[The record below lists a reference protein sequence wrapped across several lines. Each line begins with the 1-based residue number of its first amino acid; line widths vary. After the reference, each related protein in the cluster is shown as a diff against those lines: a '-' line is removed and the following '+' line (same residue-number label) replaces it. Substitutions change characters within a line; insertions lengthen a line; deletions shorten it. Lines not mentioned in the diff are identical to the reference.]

1 MKKEVE
7 TNQLRSFFLI
17 YINKPVMK
25 YKLLSGID
33 NATYALVFDNGDE
46 VMELLK
52 RFANEHSLKAAHF
65 TAIGA
70 FSSVEL
76 GFFDFGIKDYK
87 RILVQ
92 EQVEV
97 LSLIGDVAL
106 YGTESQLHAHVVVGK
121 SNGSAMGGH
130 LLKAIV
136 HPTLELILQ
145 ETPGYLQRRIDKE
158 TQLPLIEIS
167 EFENS

>member
-1 MKKEVE
+1 M
-7 TNQLRSFFLI
+7 Q
-17 YINKPVMK
+17 
-25 YKLLSGID
+25 YKLLNGID
-33 NATYALVFDNGDE
+33 NATYALIFDSGDE

-52 RFANEHSLKAAHF
+52 TFANEHSLKAARF

-76 GFFDFGIKDYK
+76 GFFDYAIKDYK
-87 RILVQ
+87 KIPVN

-106 YGTESQLHAHVVVGK
+106 YGDDSKLHAHVVVGK
-121 SNGSAMGGH
+121 SDGTTLGGH

-136 HPTLELILQ
+136 HPTLELIL
-145 ETPGYLQRRIDKE
+145 EESPGYLQRRMDKE
-158 TQLPLIEIS
+158 TGLPLIEIS
-167 EFENS
+167 EFANHR

>member
-1 MKKEVE
+1 M
-7 TNQLRSFFLI
+7 Q
-17 YINKPVMK
+17 
-25 YKLLSGID
+25 YKLLNGID
-33 NATYALVFDNGDE
+33 NATYALVFDSGDE

-52 RFANEHSLKAAHF
+52 KFANEHSLKAAHF

-87 RILVQ
+87 KIPVN

-106 YGTESQLHAHVVVGK
+106 YGDESKLHAHVVVGR
-121 SNGSAMGGH
+121 SDGTTLGGH

-136 HPTLELILQ
+136 HPTLELIL
-145 ETPGYLQRRIDKE
+145 EESPGYLQRRMDKE
-158 TQLPLIEIS
+158 TNLPLIEIS
-167 EFENS
+167 EFENRR

>member
-1 MKKEVE
+1 M
-7 TNQLRSFFLI
+7 Q
-17 YINKPVMK
+17 
-25 YKLLSGID
+25 YKLLNGID
-33 NATYALVFDNGDE
+33 NATYALIFDSGDE

-52 RFANEHSLKAAHF
+52 TFANEHSLKAARF

-76 GFFDFGIKDYK
+76 GFFDYAIKDYK
-87 RILVQ
+87 KIPVN

-106 YGTESQLHAHVVVGK
+106 YGDDSKLHAHVVVGR
-121 SNGSAMGGH
+121 SDGTTLGGH

-136 HPTLELILQ
+136 HPTLELILE
-145 ETPGYLQRRIDKE
+145 ETPGYLQRRMDKE
-158 TQLPLIEIS
+158 TGLPLIEIS
-167 EFENS
+167 ELENHR